1 MQPLLPIVR
10 LRRACQFPEKR
21 GAVTDRQATPRSD
34 GATEALEDLIA
45 ELTVC
50 IDGLD
55 QALERAEQLRQQR
68 RSGQS
73 WLDIVS
79 TETRPLIVER
89 ITHALESLNTKGG
102 RWRREQACALLDE
115 GVSINRIAALFGVSR
130 QRISTL
136 VRKRNGDV
144 PTDRPT

>member
-1 MQPLLPIVR
+1 MR
-10 LRRACQFPEKR
+10 RRACQFPEKR
-21 GAVTDRQATPRSD
+21 VAVTDRQAVPPSD

-50 IDGLD
+50 IDGLG
-55 QALERAEQLRQQR
+55 QALQRAQQLRQQR

-89 ITHALESLNTKGG
+89 VTHTLESLNTKGG
-102 RWRREQACALLDE
+102 RWRREQACALLEE

-136 VRKRNGDV
+136 VRKRNGDGG
-144 PTDRPT
+144 

>member
-1 MQPLLPIVR
+1 VS
-10 LRRACQFPEKR
+10 
-21 GAVTDRQATPRSD
+21 GSWD
-34 GATEALEDLIA
+34 

-55 QALERAEQLRQQR
+55 RALQRAEQLRQQR
-68 RSGQS
+68 RPGQS

-79 TETRPLIVER
+79 AETRPWIVER
-89 ITHALESLNTKGG
+89 VTHALESLNTKGG

-136 VRKRNGDV
+136 VRKRNGDIG
-144 PTDRPT
+144 